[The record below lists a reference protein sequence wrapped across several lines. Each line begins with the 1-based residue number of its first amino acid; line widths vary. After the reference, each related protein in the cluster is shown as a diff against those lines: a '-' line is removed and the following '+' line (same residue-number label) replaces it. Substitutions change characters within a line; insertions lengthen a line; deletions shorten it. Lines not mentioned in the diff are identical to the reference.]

1 MKKKISIITPCY
13 NEEKNVEELYE
24 RVKNIF
30 NDSLSQYAYE
40 HIFID
45 NDSQDHTVEILKK
58 IAAHDKNIK
67 VIVNSRNFGHIRSPV
82 HAILQAKG
90 DAVISL
96 VADLQDPP
104 EMIPLLIEKWETG
117 YDTVLA
123 IKKDSLE
130 SKLMFRIRKL
140 YYKLLSRLSE
150 VKIFK
155 NFTGFGLYDKKVIN
169 ALRTLKDPYPF
180 FRGMIAEVG
189 FKISLVDYT
198 QPARLRGITKNNFYT
213 LYDIGMLG
221 IINNSKIPLR
231 MLVFLG
237 FSFGLLSLLT
247 GLYYLINKLLF
258 WNEVSLGIAPLIIG
272 GSLAFSIIIF
282 FLGILGEYIGA
293 IYTQV
298 LNRPLVFEKERI
310 NFTSED
316 NQ

>member
-1 MKKKISIITPCY
+1 MKKKISVITPCY
-13 NEEKNVEELYE
+13 NEEKNVEELYA
-24 RVKNIF
+24 RVKKVFLDN
-30 NDSLSQYAYE
+30 LPQYTYE

-45 NDSQDHTVEILKK
+45 NDSKDYTVEILKK
-58 IAAHDKNIK
+58 ITQEDKNVRI
-67 VIVNSRNFGHIRSPV
+67 IVNSRNFGHIRSPV
-82 HAILQAKG
+82 YAILQAKG

-104 EMIPLLIEKWETG
+104 EMIPLLIEKWEHG
-117 YDTVLA
+117 ADTVLA

-130 SKLMFRIRKL
+130 SKLMFRVRKI

-150 VKIFK
+150 INIYK
-155 NFTGFGLYDKKVIN
+155 NFTGFGLYDKKVIE
-169 ALRTLKDPYPF
+169 ALRQIKDPYPF

-189 FKISLVDYT
+189 YKISLIDYT
-198 QPARLRGITKNNFYT
+198 QPARIRGLTKNNFYT

-237 FSFGLLSLLT
+237 FGCGLLSLLT
-247 GLYYLINKLLF
+247 GMYYLINKLVF

-272 GSLAFSIIIF
+272 GSLAFSVIIF
-282 FLGILGEYIGA
+282 FLGIIGEYIGA

-298 LNRPLVFEKERI
+298 LDRPLVFEKERI
-310 NFTSED
+310 NFNTEE